1 MTDNSIT
8 NSSAFKNNANKNTA
22 LTVDLQPLRAL
33 AAEYLCDTQQ
43 TLDSRRL
50 FHGRGQCYPGLE
62 FVCIDFFQ
70 PVILITLFSE
80 PPAEWLAQLL
90 QALNPIALKTSWAV
104 VVQRR
109 YQEGA
114 PSEVMQGNMPERWL
128 AARGPLRFL
137 LNPLTQQNVGY
148 FLDMEPGRQ
157 WLEATVAGKRVL
169 NLFAYTCAFSVV
181 AVAAG
186 AERVV
191 NVDMSKKALSL
202 GRENH
207 HLNGLD
213 KQCSAFLP
221 EQILKSWSRIKKPGP
236 YDIVI
241 FDPPSFQRG
250 SFVASKDYA
259 KLVSRLPELMPHG
272 GQVLACLNAP
282 ELPTDFLHEC
292 FAKHC
297 PEAKFVKRLPS
308 APEFPD
314 VDPEQQLKLLHFEFG

>member
-1 MTDNSIT
+1 VSYPVTAA
-8 NSSAFKNNANKNTA
+8 SAAKI
-22 LTVDLQPLRAL
+22 DLQPLYQL
-33 AAEYLCDTQQ
+33 AQQ
-43 TLDSRRL
+43 CRQQPEQVHDSRRL

-62 FVCIDFFQ
+62 FVCLDFFQ
-70 PVILITLFSE
+70 PVLLLTLFAE
-80 PPAEWLAQLL
+80 PRKAWLDKLVNDL
-90 QALNPIALKTSWAV
+90 TPLVLELNWAL

-109 YQEGA
+109 HREGA
-114 PSEVMQGNMPERWL
+114 PSELLLGQMPERWL

-157 WLEATVAGKRVL
+157 WLETAAAGKRVL

-186 AERVV
+186 ATRVV
-191 NVDMSKKALSL
+191 NVDMSKKALAQ

-213 KQCSAFLP
+213 KHRSAFLP
-221 EQILKSWSRIKKPGP
+221 EQILKSWSRIRRQGP

-259 KLVSRLPELMPHG
+259 KLVRRLPELMPAG
-272 GQVLACLNAP
+272 GSVLACLNAP
-282 ELPTDFLHEC
+282 ELASDFLHQC
-292 FAKHC
+292 FAEHC
-297 PEAKFVKRLPS
+297 PEARFIARLPNS
-308 APEFPD
+308 VDFPD
-314 VDPEQQLKLLHFEFG
+314 TDPEQRLKLLHFEFSGG

>member
-1 MTDNSIT
+1 MPPKI
-8 NSSAFKNNANKNTA
+8 
-22 LTVDLQPLRAL
+22 DLQPLLAL
-33 AAEYLCDTQQ
+33 AQACARQPGQ
-43 TLDSRRL
+43 THDSRRL
-50 FHGRGQCYPGLE
+50 FHGRGRCFTGLE

-70 PVILITLFSE
+70 PVVLVTLFAA
-80 PPAEWLAQLL
+80 PPDTWLAELL
-90 QALNPIALKTSWAV
+90 ADITPLARANSWTL

-109 YQEGA
+109 YVEGA
-114 PSEVMQGNMPERWL
+114 PSEVVLGDMPERWL

-157 WLEATVAGKRVL
+157 WLESNAAGKRVL

-186 AERVV
+186 AEKVV
-191 NVDMSKKALSL
+191 NVDMSKKALAQ

-213 KQCSAFLP
+213 KQRSAFLP
-221 EQILKSWSRIKKPGP
+221 EQILKSWSRIRRQGP

-259 KLVSRLPELMPHG
+259 KLVRRLPELLPHG
-272 GQVLACLNAP
+272 GSVLACLNAP
-282 ELPTDFLHEC
+282 ELATDFLLQS
-292 FAKHC
+292 FAEHC
-297 PEAKFVKRLPS
+297 PEAQFITRLPS

-314 VDPEQQLKLLHFEFG
+314 ANPDRQLKLLYFEFPGQAPAA

>member
-1 MTDNSIT
+1 V
-8 NSSAFKNNANKNTA
+8 NNNPA
-22 LTVDLQPLRAL
+22 LTIDLQPLRAL
-33 AAEYLCDTQQ
+33 AEQYRRDTSQ

-50 FHGRGQCYPGLE
+50 FHGRGRCYPGLE

-70 PVILITLFSE
+70 PVVLMTLFAE
-80 PPAEWLAQLL
+80 PPEGWLAGLL
-90 QALNPIALKTSWAV
+90 HELQPIALSVDWTL

-109 YQEGA
+109 YLEGA
-114 PSEVMQGNMPERWL
+114 PSEVVQGVMPARWL
-128 AARGPLRFL
+128 AARGPLRFW

-157 WLEATVAGKRVL
+157 WLEAAAPGKRVL

-213 KQCSAFLP
+213 KQRSAFLP
-221 EQILKSWSRIKKPGP
+221 EQILKSWSRIRKQGP

-250 SFVASKDYA
+250 SFVATKDYA
-259 KLVSRLPELMPHG
+259 KLVRRLPELMPDG
-272 GQVLACLNAP
+272 GSVLACLNAP

-292 FAKHC
+292 FAEHC
-297 PEAKFVKRLPS
+297 PEARFVERLPS
-308 APEFPD
+308 AAAFPD
-314 VDPEQQLKLLHFEFG
+314 VDPEQQLKLLHFEVLGG

>member
-1 MTDNSIT
+1 MHST
-8 NSSAFKNNANKNTA
+8 NLAKI
-22 LTVDLQPLRAL
+22 DLQSLHSL
-33 AAEYLCDTQQ
+33 ARECLKNPAQIQ
-43 TLDSRRL
+43 DSCRL

-62 FVCIDFFQ
+62 FVCLDFFQ
-70 PVILITLFSE
+70 PVLLITLFAE
-80 PPAEWLAQLL
+80 PPNTWLAEL
-90 QALNPIALKTSWAV
+90 IAELTPVAV
-104 VVQRR
+104 KVGWTIVVQRR
-109 YQEGA
+109 YLEGA
-114 PSEVMQGNMPERWL
+114 PSEVVEGNMPERWL

-157 WLEATVAGKRVL
+157 WLEAVAPGKRVL

-191 NVDMSKKALSL
+191 NVDMSKKALAQ

-207 HLNGLD
+207 HINGLD
-213 KQCSAFLP
+213 KQRSAFLP
-221 EQILKSWSRIKKPGP
+221 EQILKSWSRIRRQGP

-259 KLVSRLPELMPHG
+259 KLVRRLPELMPEG
-272 GQVLACLNAP
+272 GRVLACLNAP
-282 ELPTDFLHEC
+282 ELATDFLLEC
-292 FAKHC
+292 FAEHC
-297 PEAKFVKRLPS
+297 PTAQFVARLAS

-314 VDPEQQLKLLHFEFG
+314 ANPEQRLKLLHFEFPRVNTDETLT

>member
-1 MTDNSIT
+1 MSELPPKI
-8 NSSAFKNNANKNTA
+8 
-22 LTVDLQPLRAL
+22 DLQPLQAL
-33 AAEYLCDTQQ
+33 AQQ
-43 TLDSRRL
+43 CASRPLEVLDSRRL

-70 PVILITLFSE
+70 PALLVTLFDA
-80 PPAEWLAQLL
+80 PPQHWLDELL
-90 QALNPIALKTSWAV
+90 SGITPLALSANWTL

-109 YQEGA
+109 YLEGA
-114 PSEVMQGNMPERWL
+114 PSEVVLGEMPERWF

-148 FLDMEPGRQ
+148 FLDMEPGRR
-157 WLEATVAGKRVL
+157 WLEANAAGKRVL

-186 AERVV
+186 AAQVV
-191 NVDMSKKALSL
+191 NVDMSKTALSR

-207 HLNGLD
+207 QLNGHD
-213 KQCSAFLP
+213 KQRSAFLP
-221 EQILKSWSRIKKPGP
+221 EQILKSWSRIRRQGP

-241 FDPPSFQRG
+241 LDPPSFQRG

-259 KLVSRLPELMPHG
+259 KLVRRLPELLPQG
-272 GQVLACLNAP
+272 GRVLACLNAP
-282 ELPTDFLHEC
+282 ELATDFLHQC
-292 FAKHC
+292 FTEYC
-297 PEAKFVKRLPS
+297 PNARFVRRLAN

-314 VDPEQQLKLLHFEFG
+314 ANPEQCLKLLEFEVAPATDPAGSA

>member
-1 MTDNSIT
+1 MTTS
-8 NSSAFKNNANKNTA
+8 TA
-22 LTVDLQPLRAL
+22 LTIDLQPLRAL
-33 AAEYLCDTQQ
+33 AGEARCAPEQ

-70 PVILITLFSE
+70 PVVLVTLFAE
-80 PPAEWLAQLL
+80 PPEGWLAECIPEIT
-90 QALNPIALKTSWAV
+90 AIAVAANWAV

-109 YQEGA
+109 YWQGA
-114 PSEVMQGNMPERWL
+114 PSEVVVGEVPERWL
-128 AARGPLRFL
+128 AARGPLRFW

-157 WLEATVAGKRVL
+157 WLESKASGKRVL

-191 NVDMSKKALSL
+191 NVDMSKKALGQ
-202 GRENH
+202 GRANH

-213 KQCSAFLP
+213 KQRSAFLP
-221 EQILKSWSRIKKPGP
+221 EQILKSWSRIRRQGP

-250 SFVASKDYA
+250 SFVASKDYV
-259 KLVSRLPELMPHG
+259 KLVRRLPELMPDG
-272 GQVLACLNAP
+272 GDVLACLNAP
-282 ELPTDFLHEC
+282 ELASDFLHQC
-292 FAKHC
+292 FAENC
-297 PEAKFVKRLPS
+297 PAARFIERLPS

-314 VDPEQQLKLLHFEFG
+314 VNPEQRLKLLHFEFAGASAAAP